1 MNEVLEVSSVFK
13 NYGNK
18 EVLKDINFKLKE
30 GKVVGILGPNG
41 QGKTT
46 LLNIIGGLI
55 KPTSGVASIDGI
67 NVSYE
72 TKKVVSFLQEKNVLY
87 NWMSIKDAINFYKDF
102 FKDFDSNKM
111 SDLLKFM
118 KLEENMTVNKLS
130 KGMLEK
136 LSLSLTLSR
145 KARLYILDEPISG
158 VDTITRDKIVNVI
171 IDNITIDSS
180 MIITTHYIGELEN
193 IFDEVLFLGEGNIIE
208 HGDAE
213 ELREKYGTSIEEIY
227 KKIFSE

>member
-1 MNEVLEVSSVFK
+1 MDEVLEVSSVFK

-55 KPTSGVASIDGI
+55 KPTSGVTSIDGI

-72 TKKVVSFLQEKNVLY
+72 TKKNVSFLQEKNVLY

-145 KARLYILDEPISG
+145 KQDYI
-158 VDTITRDKIVNVI
+158 
-171 IDNITIDSS
+171 
-180 MIITTHYIGELEN
+180 
-193 IFDEVLFLGEGNIIE
+193 F
-208 HGDAE
+208 
-213 ELREKYGTSIEEIY
+213 
-227 KKIFSE
+227 

>member
-1 MNEVLEVSSVFK
+1 MDEILEVSNVFK

-102 FKDFDSNKM
+102 LKDFDSNKM

-158 VDTITRDKIVNVI
+158 VDTVTRDKIVNVI

-193 IFDEVLFLGEGNIIE
+193 IFDEVLFLGEGKIIE

-227 KKIFSE
+227 KKIFNE

>member
-1 MNEVLEVSSVFK
+1 MDEVLEVSSVFK

-72 TKKVVSFLQEKNVLY
+72 TKKNVSFLQEKNVLY

-145 KARLYILDEPISG
+145 KTRLYILDEPISG

-193 IFDEVLFLGEGNIIE
+193 IFDEVLFLGEGSILE

-227 KKIFSE
+227 KKIFNE

>member
-1 MNEVLEVSSVFK
+1 MDDVLEISNIFK

-18 EVLKDINFKLKE
+18 EVLRDISFSLKE
-30 GKVVGILGPNG
+30 GKVLGILGPNG

-55 KPTSGVASIDGI
+55 KPTSGVASIDEI

-158 VDTITRDKIVNVI
+158 IDTVTRDKIVNVI

-227 KKIFSE
+227 KKIFNE

>member
-1 MNEVLEVSSVFK
+1 MDEVLEVSSVFK

-158 VDTITRDKIVNVI
+158 VDTVTRDKIVNVI

-227 KKIFSE
+227 KKIFNE